1 MRTDSNTVLSLSSSI
16 PPKKAALA
24 KASSESGVAFSKDL
38 HNAKEAHNAKK
49 EVVAN
54 GSSVSNGTPAAPAT
68 ESSSVKT
75 SAVAAEASPTEA
87 SSSVAAE
94 ATATEASSPIAA
106 EASSTEVSLVKPTSS
121 SSIETS
127 PVVNGES
134 KVADSA
140 LTSSSD
146 ETVVVTNSSIKG
158 GKDLQLD
165 GENLPTKSSM
175 VSAQSQVEPSVE
187 LKTNLKEGANVTAS
201 LQLGDGST
209 EAVSSVAK
217 ENKVADQAGVLST
230 LGGTAGML
238 MNSTNK
244 QVASA
249 PLDKANMPLVD
260 ADNSVPDTSLEQ
272 DNGELSWVLSQM
284 DASALKA
291 VPKEAAESAVLDAG
305 KAASAALAAGV
316 LVNAANKESR
326 ADVVPSALLGSA
338 TDAPLSSEVVTDSA
352 ETLLGEDGVLINE
365 PIELRKKEQ
374 EAMIG
379 RMSAQLDGKVID
391 DATGGLNSSLQNN
404 VNRAAV
410 GVAAATVVAQ
420 NPQQNLAM
428 SVPPGHPGWAGEMTQ
443 KVAWIARDGGHT
455 AHIRLDPPELG
466 SLTVKISVDS
476 DSNTQVSFIAATPQ
490 ARDLLEGQMARL
502 REMLAQQGMD
512 LSRADVDVS
521 QQDTS
526 GAQERGGYRNSGVNQ
541 EGLVANEDLD
551 NELVANHVS
560 YVPASGID
568 YYA

>member
-1 MRTDSNTVLSLSSSI
+1 MVRLY
-16 PPKKAALA
+16 PMGA
-24 KASSESGVAFSKDL
+24 
-38 HNAKEAHNAKK
+38 
-49 EVVAN
+49 
-54 GSSVSNGTPAAPAT
+54 PAAPAT

-94 ATATEASSPIAA
+94 ASAAEASSPIAA

-134 KVADSA
+134 KVANSA

-175 VSAQSQVEPSVE
+175 VSAQSQVEPPVE

-209 EAVSSVAK
+209 EAVGSMAK

-244 QVASA
+244 QVASV

-291 VPKEAAESAVLDAG
+291 VPKEAAESAVLDVG
-305 KAASAALAAGV
+305 KTASAALAAGV

-326 ADVVPSALLGSA
+326 VDVVPSALLGSA

-379 RMSAQLDGKVID
+379 RMSAQLDGKAID

-541 EGLVANEDLD
+541 GGLVANEDLD

-560 YVPASGID
+560 YVSASGID